1 MLTYADMVQALLAMA
16 LAFPEST
23 AVMLRMSAAQRL
35 LMLHRASGHYV
46 CSRMLTCAHVCST
59 TMQGDSDV
67 RFFALCLISRMLTY
81 ADVS

>member
-46 CSRMLTCAHVCST
+46 CARMLAYAHVCS
-59 TMQGDSDV
+59 
-67 RFFALCLISRMLTY
+67 RMLHDD
-81 ADVS
+81 AG